1 MLRLAVGD
9 SEMSASNATGFR
21 PDQQNAAY
29 IGAGVTVKGD
39 VSAPEA
45 LVVDGRIEGDV
56 AARAV
61 VVGPSGE
68 IRGKVN
74 AVEADIGGAVAGEV
88 HITRLLAIRT
98 TGRVEGRVSYGEIA
112 LERGGVLKGEL
123 SSSEEARTGVAATRT
138 PPAIVTPRAR
148 PLRLQLRRK

>member
-1 MLRLAVGD
+1 M
-9 SEMSASNATGFR
+9 ASNATGFR

-45 LVVDGRIEGDV
+45 LVVDGTIEGDV

-112 LERGGVLKGEL
+112 LERGAVLKGEL
-123 SSSEEARTGVAATRT
+123 SSSEEARTAVAAPRT
-138 PPAIVTPRAR
+138 APAVVTPRAR

>member
-1 MLRLAVGD
+1 MLRRAAGE
-9 SEMSASNATGFR
+9 SEMANSATGFR

-45 LVVDGRIEGDV
+45 LVVDGKIDGDV

-61 VVGPSGE
+61 VLGPSGE

-74 AVEADIGGAVAGEV
+74 AVEADIGGAVTGEV
-88 HITRLLAIRT
+88 HVTRLLAVRSG
-98 TGRVEGRVSYGEIA
+98 GRVEGRVSYGEIT
-112 LERGGVLKGEL
+112 LERGAVLKGEL
-123 SSSEEARTGVAATRT
+123 SSSEEARTAVVATRAA
-138 PPAIVTPRAR
+138 PAIAAPRAR
-148 PLRLQLRRK
+148 TLRLPLRRK